1 MKWSWARVK
10 QEAMPAPPFKS
21 QLKAPLGQS
30 CDAEWR
36 FSKPDRQQTQ
46 IQFSLNPP
54 ELSFSKQT
62 VRVWIRLQPVNTSK
76 SEQYAN

>member
-1 MKWSWARVK
+1 MIMGPSKTGGDAC
-10 QEAMPAPPFKS
+10 PPFKS
-21 QLKAPLGQS
+21 QLKTPLGQS